1 MNNITIKNPTL
12 FTNEDEEE
20 EAIKNP
26 ILFTDEDDEEPNNVT
41 LGEII

>member
-20 EAIKNP
+20 AIKNP
-26 ILFTDEDDEEPNNVT
+26 ILFTNEDDEEPNNFT